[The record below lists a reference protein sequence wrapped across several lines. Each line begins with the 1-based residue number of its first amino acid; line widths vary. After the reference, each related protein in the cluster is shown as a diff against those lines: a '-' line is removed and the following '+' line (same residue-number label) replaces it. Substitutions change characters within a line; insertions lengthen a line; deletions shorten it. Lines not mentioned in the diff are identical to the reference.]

1 MTGKLLASLCK
12 QKTYERN
19 TKTVSKLTQN
29 TESVSNNF
37 TLPNVC
43 PNMGIIP
50 QGGVPRP
57 YRASR
62 AMRAIRAVR
71 AVACRASIHPLVRHF
86 AVQSRASHSH

>member
-29 TESVSNNF
+29 TESVSNNY
-37 TLPNVC
+37 
-43 PNMGIIP
+43 PNMVIVSICP

-62 AMRAIRAVR
+62 AMRA
-71 AVACRASIHPLVRHF
+71 VARCGVPCVNSPTGASIRCAISRIPF
-86 AVQSRASHSH
+86 AC